1 MYPDDQCG
9 TCTMLQTGCQAPT
22 KLNIQRPGGRSP
34 SPKKSSPTLFLDS
47 GVLEIDT
54 VQLEQVRKSPSHSW
68 CDPVIKHIRITP
80 RNVDL
85 LKYDNI

>member
-1 MYPDDQCG
+1 MISVGLVQCYKPVVKHQQSWTFRDRG
-9 TCTMLQTGCQAPT
+9 EGPH
-22 KLNIQRPGGRSP
+22 P
-34 SPKKSSPTLFLDS
+34 PKKSSPTLFLNS